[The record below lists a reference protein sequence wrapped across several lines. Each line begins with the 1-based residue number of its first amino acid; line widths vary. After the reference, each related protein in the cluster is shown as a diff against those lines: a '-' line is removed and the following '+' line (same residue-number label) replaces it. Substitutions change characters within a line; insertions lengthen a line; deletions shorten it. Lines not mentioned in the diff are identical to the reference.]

1 MPPQQPSASH
11 QSMIKDLRLDKPQ
24 KPQKLGIP
32 SQVMMVMVMVM
43 VIVMVM
49 VYVIVIAQYT
59 RTYTI
64 AMDSGLEYG
73 IWVPVIAWRYH
84 YSLAPFVSKLVNRF
98 FFCFLSP
105 YLDSRVKSRPVNGGG
120 LGGAK
125 VRARHEHKRT

>member
-11 QSMIKDLRLDKPQ
+11 QSMIKDLRKRPQ

-43 VIVMVM
+43 VIVMVT

-98 FFCFLSP
+98 FFFLSP
-105 YLDSRVKSRPVNGGG
+105 YLDSRVKSRRWSGRGKG
-120 LGGAK
+120 QSA
-125 VRARHEHKRT
+125 A